1 MVSEKNIKSSGLA
14 SKPDQHKYKL
24 SIFHC
29 FNALNN
35 TAFLTEDDY
44 QVKGIKLPCSSMIR
58 ELVLLRAFE
67 AGADAVIVLGCPKGT
82 CRFVQGNLRAEKRVT
97 RVKQMLDD
105 IGIDGK
111 RLNFFNIKHGDA
123 TSVEKIVK
131 DTIYGLAA
139 LGPNPAA

>member
-1 MVSEKNIKSSGLA
+1 MVSEKSVNSTGLA
-14 SKPDQHKYKL
+14 STPNQLKYKL
-24 SIFHC
+24 CIFHC

-35 TAFLTEDDY
+35 TAFLNEDNF
-44 QVKGIKLPCSSMIR
+44 QVKSIKLPCSSMIR

-67 AGADAVIVLGCPKGT
+67 AGADAVIVLACPKGT

-97 RVKQMLDD
+97 RVKRMLDD

-111 RLNFFNIKHGDA
+111 RLNFYNIKHADVA
-123 TSVEKIVK
+123 SVEKIVK
-131 DTIYGLAA
+131 DTISGLAA